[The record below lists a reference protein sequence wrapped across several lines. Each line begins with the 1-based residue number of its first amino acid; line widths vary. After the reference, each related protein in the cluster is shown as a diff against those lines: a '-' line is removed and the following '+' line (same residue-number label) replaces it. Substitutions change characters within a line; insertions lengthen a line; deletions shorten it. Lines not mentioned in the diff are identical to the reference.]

1 MTRTQRLLMNLFDGW
16 FQLRRRFP
24 ITLLDEMT
32 AAIAHGEREHRGEV
46 CFAVESRLAP
56 SAVIN
61 GLTPEARAHQVFAQL
76 RVWDTEHNSGVLFY
90 VLMAEHRVV
99 IIADRGI
106 AAAVTQVEWDAVRDH
121 MLASFAQG
129 AWREGCLDGIA
140 EAHALL
146 QRHFPGNDKANP
158 DELPDRPV
166 LL

>member
-1 MTRTQRLLMNLFDGW
+1 MARAQRLLMNLFDGW
-16 FQLRRRFP
+16 FQMRRRFP
-24 ITLLDEMT
+24 RTLLDEMT
-32 AAIAHGEREHRGEV
+32 DAIAAGEREHRGEV

-56 SAVIN
+56 MAVLE
-61 GLTPEARAHQVFAQL
+61 GLDADRRAHQVFAQL

-99 IIADRGI
+99 IVADRGI
-106 AAAVTQVEWDAVRDH
+106 AAVVTQHEWDAVRDR

-129 AWREGCLDGIA
+129 AWRQGCLDGIN

-146 QRHFPGNDKANP
+146 TRHFPGNDKANP

>member
-1 MTRTQRLLMNLFDGW
+1 MARAQRLLLNLFDGW
-16 FQLRRRFP
+16 FQMRQRFP
-24 ITLLDEMT
+24 RSLLDEMT
-32 AAIAHGEREHRGEV
+32 VAIASGEREHRGEV
-46 CFAVESRLAP
+46 CFAIESRLAP
-56 SAVIN
+56 TAVLE
-61 GLTPEARAHQVFAQL
+61 GLDADRRAHQVFAQL

-106 AAAVTQVEWDAVRDH
+106 AAAVTQAEWDAVRDH

-129 AWREGCLDGIA
+129 EWRRGCLDGIA

-146 QRHFPGNDKANP
+146 KCHFPGNDKAKP

>member
-1 MTRTQRLLMNLFDGW
+1 MARMQRLLMNLFDGW

-24 ITLLDEMT
+24 SSLLDEMT
-32 AAIAHGEREHRGEV
+32 TAIARGEREHRGEI
-46 CFAVESRLAP
+46 CFAIESRLSP
-56 SAVIN
+56 GAVLD
-61 GLTPEARAHQVFAQL
+61 GLDARRRAQHVFAQL
-76 RVWDTEHNSGVLFY
+76 HVWDTQHNSGVLFY

-106 AAAVTQVEWDAVRDH
+106 AAAVTQDEWDAIRDH
-121 MLASFAQG
+121 MLVRFGQG
-129 AWREGCLDGIA
+129 EWRDGCLEGIA

-146 QRHFPGNDKANP
+146 KRHFPGNDKAQP

>member
-1 MTRTQRLLMNLFDGW
+1 MSRTQRLLMNLFDGW

-24 ITLLDEMT
+24 KSLLDEMA
-32 AAIAHGEREHRGEV
+32 AAIAHGERDHRGEV

-56 SAVIN
+56 GAVFA
-61 GLTPEARAHQVFAQL
+61 GLNAEHRAQQVFAQL
-76 RVWDTEHNSGVLFY
+76 HVWDTQHNSGVLFY

-99 IIADRGI
+99 ILADRGV
-106 AAAVTQVEWDAVRDH
+106 AAVVTQAEWDAVRDH
-121 MLASFAQG
+121 MLTRFARG
-129 AWREGCLDGIA
+129 EWRQGCLDGIA

-146 QRHFPGNDKANP
+146 LRHFPGNDKDAT

>member
-1 MTRTQRLLMNLFDGW
+1 MTRMQRLLMNLFDGW
-16 FQLRRRFP
+16 FQMRRRFP
-24 ITLLDEMT
+24 KSLLDDMT
-32 AAIAHGEREHRGEV
+32 IAIAEGERGHKGEI

-56 SAVIN
+56 LAVLE
-61 GLTPEARAHQVFAQL
+61 GLDAHRRAQQVFAQL
-76 RVWDTEHNSGVLFY
+76 HVWDTEHNSGVLFY

-106 AAAVTQVEWDAVRDH
+106 ATAVAQHEWDSVRDH
-121 MLASFAQG
+121 MLTRFAKG
-129 AWREGCLDGIA
+129 AWREGCLDGID

-146 QRHFPGNDKANP
+146 KRHFPGNDKAKP

>member
-1 MTRTQRLLMNLFDGW
+1 MARAQRLLMNLFDGW
-16 FQLRRRFP
+16 FQMRHRFP
-24 ITLLDEMT
+24 RSLLDEMT
-32 AAIAHGEREHRGEV
+32 DAIADGERAHRGEV
-46 CFAVESRLAP
+46 CFAIESRLAP
-56 SAVIN
+56 TAVLE
-61 GLTPEARAHQVFAQL
+61 GLDADKRAHQVFAQL

-99 IIADRGI
+99 ILADRGI
-106 AAAVTQVEWDAVRDH
+106 AAAVPQNEWDAVRDH

-129 AWREGCLDGIA
+129 AWRQGSLDGIS

-146 QRHFPGNDKANP
+146 MRHFPGNDKANP